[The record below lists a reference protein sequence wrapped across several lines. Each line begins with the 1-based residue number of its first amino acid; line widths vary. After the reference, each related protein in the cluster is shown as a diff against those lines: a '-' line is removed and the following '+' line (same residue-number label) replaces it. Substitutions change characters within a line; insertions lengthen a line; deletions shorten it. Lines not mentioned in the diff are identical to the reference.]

1 MTLQGLIGAVPGVIL
16 GYGVA
21 YAICAHLNLSLP
33 SAFNSYPP
41 CATTEPALKLT
52 LTPSFDITGVLV
64 SLALTIALAVVTGLL
79 AGRLPWSRSVS
90 HSPVRRKSMSNPLA
104 IHLQDVKR
112 VYPRADETVCAVD
125 GVTLSVP
132 SACTVAI
139 TGPSGSGKSTLLALT
154 AGLDPATEGRIE
166 VFGQD
171 VTAMNEDQRA
181 DFRRENIG
189 FVFQNYHLLPT
200 LSVWENVMMPLIPS
214 VSDKLELKAR
224 ALQWIE
230 RVGLEKR
237 INHLPGELSGG
248 EQQRVGLARALIGEP
263 TLILADEPTGNLD
276 SDNAGSILDLLF
288 ELSTGG
294 HRSVVLSTHDQAVAG
309 RCQHHVRLEAGKVV
323 SSTLEEV

>member
-1 MTLQGLIGAVPGVIL
+1 
-16 GYGVA
+16 
-21 YAICAHLNLSLP
+21 
-33 SAFNSYPP
+33 
-41 CATTEPALKLT
+41 
-52 LTPSFDITGVLV
+52 
-64 SLALTIALAVVTGLL
+64 
-79 AGRLPWSRSVS
+79 
-90 HSPVRRKSMSNPLA
+90 MSNPLA